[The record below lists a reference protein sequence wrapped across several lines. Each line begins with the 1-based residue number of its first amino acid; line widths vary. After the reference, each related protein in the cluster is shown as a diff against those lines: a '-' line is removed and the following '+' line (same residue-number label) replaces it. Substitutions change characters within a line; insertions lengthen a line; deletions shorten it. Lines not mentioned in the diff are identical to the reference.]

1 MNNTEAH
8 SSRSLVYS
16 FFPTLRQADTQIPL
30 INWDTGSQHV
40 NTEQDKQATVGAPYL
55 FLCGILCFVHY
66 CSTWNLYQMSTLK
79 KETRWRWWEKN
90 TEPLLCHV
98 DILSDTLPR

>member
-1 MNNTEAH
+1 MVVCYCTAVIMKNTDAH

-40 NTEQDKQATVGAPYL
+40 NTEEDKQATVGAPYL
-55 FLCGILCFVHY
+55 FYVVHCALCAIVPLETCIRWCIENGDEL
-66 CSTWNLYQMSTLK
+66 TLVG
-79 KETRWRWWEKN
+79 EKF
-90 TEPLLCHV
+90 
-98 DILSDTLPR
+98 

>member
-16 FFPTLRQADTQIPL
+16 FHPALSQADTQIPL

-40 NTEQDKQATVGAPYL
+40 NTEEDKQATVGAPYL
-55 FLCGILCFVHY
+55 FFMWCIVLCAPLFGFKPVSDGALR
-66 CSTWNLYQMSTLK
+66 
-79 KETRWRWWEKN
+79 KETFVGKK
-90 TEPLLCHV
+90 L
-98 DILSDTLPR
+98 